1 MKMSRFSLFLV
12 FFFFF
17 LAWKADCQ
25 TPASAPTPVGVTG
38 DSLYQQALDTYL
50 NGDYDQAIVLAAKS
64 VQADPQNQKA
74 QNLLTL
80 LTNEKKDIGKYE
92 IWLSGQ
98 AAKTAGPIDD
108 SASVNSNTGIMASG
122 IQDQIQK
129 VQQHFNSFYTTQ
141 TRENGQFQ
149 GQIQAVSELLRENSN
164 HQYDE
169 LRKSQNDLIGQVQVI
184 GQGHDRSL
192 WILYFLCFMSM
203 SLSFCA
209 LWAML
214 RGSRGRA

>member
-1 MKMSRFSLFLV
+1 MKMNRFCLILV
-12 FFFFF
+12 FSFFFFPGF
-17 LAWKADCQ
+17 GRCQ
-25 TPASAPTPVGVTG
+25 TPASEPTPGAVTG

-50 NGDYDQAIVLAAKS
+50 NGDYDQAILLAAKA

-98 AAKTAGPIDD
+98 GGKAATPIDD
-108 SASVNSNTGIMASG
+108 SAGVNADAG

-129 VQQHFNSFYTTQ
+129 VQQHFNYFYTAQ

-184 GQGHDRSL
+184 SQGHDRSL

-203 SLSFCA
+203 LLSFCA

-214 RGSRGRA
+214 RGPRGRA

>member
-1 MKMSRFSLFLV
+1 MKMNRFSLIL
-12 FFFFF
+12 FFSFFF
-17 LAWKADCQ
+17 LARLGDCQ
-25 TPASAPTPVGVTG
+25 TPASAPTPGAVTG

-50 NGDYDQAIVLAAKS
+50 NGDYDQAILLAAKS
-64 VQADPQNQKA
+64 VQADPKNQKA

-92 IWLSGQ
+92 IWLSNQ

-108 SASVNSNTGIMASG
+108 SANAGLAASG
-122 IQDQIQK
+122 VQDQIQK
-129 VQQHFNSFYTTQ
+129 VQQHFNYFYTAQ

-184 GQGHDRSL
+184 SQGHDRSL
-192 WILYFLCFMSM
+192 WILYFLCFMSL
-203 SLSFCA
+203 LSSFGA

-214 RGSRGRA
+214 RSPRGRA